1 MAHLTDETTSHV
13 HSADPKS
20 RCNKCRELVKSAA
33 RVGPS
38 KLGKA
43 QSTIRAD
50 EEPLFKGSK

>member
-20 RCNKCRELVKSAA
+20 QCVKCRELVKSAA
-33 RVGPS
+33 RIKAS
-38 KLGKA
+38 HLGKA

-50 EEPLFKGSK
+50 EEPLFKGVK